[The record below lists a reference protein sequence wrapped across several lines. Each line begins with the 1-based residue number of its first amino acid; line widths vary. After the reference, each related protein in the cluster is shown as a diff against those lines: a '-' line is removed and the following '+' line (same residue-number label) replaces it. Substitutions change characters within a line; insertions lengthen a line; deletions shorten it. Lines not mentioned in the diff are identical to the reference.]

1 VAFVEPNAVQ
11 IRITLAEIEPEIW
24 RRVVV
29 PRTFHLG
36 DLHQVI
42 QAAFGW
48 WDYHLHQFMI
58 GGLRYGDIDQ
68 IGTPEFEGEP
78 RGFDETEVRLL
89 DFGYSDRVAFVY
101 EYDFGDGW
109 EHIVEFEEKLKLEP
123 APRVA
128 RCTGG
133 ARARPPEDVGGVGG
147 YVGFLEIMANRRHPE
162 HADTRRW
169 AGGHFDS
176 EWFDLGMTDRDV
188 KTAITGQRR
197 IRMHQP
203 RPKRLRPPIDVGT
216 LTLVSRAA
224 PPTEQD

>member
-36 DLHQVI
+36 DLHHVI

-58 GGLRYGDIDQ
+58 GGLRYGDVDQ
-68 IGTPEFEGEP
+68 IGAPEFEAEP
-78 RGFDETEVRLL
+78 RGFDESEVRLL
-89 DFGYSDRVAFVY
+89 DFGYSDRVAFIY

-109 EHIVEFEEKLKLEP
+109 EHIVEFEEKLTLEP
-123 APRVA
+123 APRVH

-147 YVGFLEIMANRRHPE
+147 YAGFLEIMANRRHPE

-169 AGGHFDS
+169 AGGHFDPQ
-176 EWFDLGMTDRDV
+176 WFDLSLTDRDV
-188 KTAITGQRR
+188 RAAITGRRR

-203 RPKRLRPPIDVGT
+203 RPKRPRPSVSGGI
-216 LTLVSRAA
+216 LTLVPRAA
-224 PPTEQD
+224 PPT

>member
-1 VAFVEPNAVQ
+1 VAFLEPNAVQ

-58 GGLRYGDIDQ
+58 GGLRYGDIEQ

-101 EYDFGDGW
+101 EYDFSDGW

-128 RCTGG
+128 RCT
-133 ARARPPEDVGGVGG
+133 AVRAPGPQKTW
-147 YVGFLEIMANRRHPE
+147 AAS
-162 HADTRRW
+162 ADMS
-169 AGGHFDS
+169 DS
-176 EWFDLGMTDRDV
+176 WRSWPI
-188 KTAITGQRR
+188 TAIPNT
-197 IRMHQP
+197 P
-203 RPKRLRPPIDVGT
+203 T
-216 LTLVSRAA
+216 RAA
-224 PPTEQD
+224 GPAVTSIRSGSIWA